1 MYSKNTN
8 VSGLWRKTVATVTYL
23 RRKITSITGFWKGP
37 FSRTEMPFLRTDV
50 CACISSKRSKIGKF
64 SFNEWKTWL
73 CSFVSVILRPKR
85 KQRSENPWNS
95 HLHFNEASMAIDH
108 RGQIPKLVDLYI
120 WDTQAYH
127 ATFFFSCKLSSVCS
141 VEKIKVLSNG
151 WTSWSNSS
159 KLDRPE
165 RAHKQKHKHLRCAM

>member
-37 FSRTEMPFLRTDV
+37 FSRTEMSFLRTDV
-50 CACISSKRSKIGKF
+50 CSCISSKRSKIGKF

-73 CSFVSVILRPKR
+73 CSFVSVILRPKQ

-95 HLHFNEASMAIDH
+95 HLRFNEASMAIDH
-108 RGQIPKLVDLYI
+108 RPQRANPQVSRLLYMR
-120 WDTQAYH
+120 Y
-127 ATFFFSCKLSSVCS
+127 SGLSRNLFLFMQTVVCLQRR
-141 VEKIKVLSNG
+141 ENQ
-151 WTSWSNSS
+151 SS
-159 KLDRPE
+159 K
-165 RAHKQKHKHLRCAM
+165 